1 MQKIICIL
9 FQVFLVVSASAQVV
23 ISGKITEKS
32 NADPVVAANVVIKNA
47 NNKIIKFSITDE
59 RGAFKIVLDSIYG
72 GMTIHVSMIGLKS
85 YSAPLDKDFS
95 HLDIRME
102 DGTLQ
107 LKEVVVEAGRI
118 RESNDTITYRVSG
131 FAEKQDRTIG
141 DVLRR
146 MPGIDVSVNGNIKY
160 QGEDINKF
168 YIEGNDL
175 LGGKYGIAT
184 NGISHEDIGAV
195 EIMEN
200 HQPFQV
206 LRGLSFSDKAALNLK
221 LKSKS
226 KAAWLINGS
235 LGGGWSTQPKGALWN
250 NELFLMA
257 IMSKYQTISTYKSN
271 NDGTD
276 LQNQL
281 IDFFIEPR
289 GTALGN
295 YFSIQLP
302 STPSLKKSRTYFNR
316 SHMLSSSHLWKV
328 KANEIKA
335 QVDYYNQRAT
345 ASSASTTTYFLDKGN
360 KVITEE
366 RTGKE
371 HNSQLTGLFS
381 IESNQKKYYL
391 SNILKTEL
399 KWDDI
404 SLDMTG
410 SIPNS
415 SYAKIP
421 DFYISNNL
429 KTIKRFRDNHL
440 VTFTSVNEWE
450 SSPQQL
456 NVNYKKGQNID
467 QHISEHAF
475 YTNEKAEYGFYTH
488 GFKISFE
495 GGFDGFIRGMESKV
509 ILNELTINDVMT
521 NYFSVYLSPKL
532 EYSSKRIEITLSY
545 PFNYKYFKF
554 NQKLG
559 NQSKYF
565 HAPALFVR
573 WKQSPRF
580 SISAVGGYGTTPIDL
595 NLIHDKQI
603 LTDYHTLNDGLND
616 FYVNSRKYLSGRLVY
631 RNVQRGFFANALA
644 YNSWN
649 SIPYTSIQHFQ
660 DDFISYSFYY
670 SNSKS
675 QSLNVTGNLSK
686 TLNLIH
692 GSISTYGGYFRMK
705 KSLISENVPTQYDN
719 STWHV
724 GGKIYGNI
732 ADKVSISYD
741 LKYQNSNLH
750 INQQATQDL
759 DKYIHNFA
767 VTITPIEA
775 VSLQLEGEYY
785 RDELTEENYKRMF
798 MLDSKFSWH
807 ISKHLELVASVT
819 NILNRKTYSYV
830 THGAI
835 SSFESTRHLR
845 GREFMFTLYLKK

>member
-1 MQKIICIL
+1 M
-9 FQVFLVVSASAQVV
+9 FLVFSASAQVV
-23 ISGKITEKS
+23 VSGKITEKS

-47 NNKIIKFSITDE
+47 NNKLIKFSISDE
-59 RGAFKIVLDSIYG
+59 KGAFKIVLDSIYE

-85 YSAPLDKDFS
+85 YSAPLHKNSS

-118 RESNDTITYRVSG
+118 RESGDTIAYRVAG

-146 MPGIDVSVNGNIKY
+146 MPGIDVLVNGNIKY

-226 KAAWLINGS
+226 KATWLINGS

-250 NELFLMA
+250 DELFLMA

-271 NDGTD
+271 NNGID
-276 LQNQL
+276 LQTQL
-281 IDFFIEPR
+281 MDFFTEPR
-289 GTALGN
+289 GTALGD
-295 YFSIQLP
+295 YLSIQLP
-302 STPSLKKSRTYFNR
+302 SAPSLKKSRTYFNR

-366 RTGKE
+366 RRGKE
-371 HNSQLTGLFS
+371 HNSQLTGRFS

-391 SNILKTEL
+391 SNVLKTEL

-421 DFYISNNL
+421 DYYISNNL
-429 KTIKRFRDNHL
+429 KAIKRFKNNHL
-440 VTFTSVNEWE
+440 VNFNSVNEWE

-456 NVNYKKGQNID
+456 NVSYKKGQNII
-467 QHISEHAF
+467 QHISQQAF
-475 YTNEKAEYGFYTH
+475 HTNEKAEYGFYTH
-488 GFKISFE
+488 GFKFSFE
-495 GGFDGFIRGMESKV
+495 GGLDGYMRGMESKV
-509 ILNELTINDVMT
+509 TVKDSTMNDVTT
-521 NYFSVYLSPKL
+521 NSFSVYLSPKM
-532 EYSSKRIEITLSY
+532 EYFSKKIEITLSY
-545 PFNYKYFKF
+545 PFNYTYFKF

-559 NQSKYF
+559 DQSKYF

-580 SISAVGGYGTTPIDL
+580 SISVAGGYGTTPIDL
-595 NLIHDKQI
+595 HLIHDKQI
-603 LTDYHTLNDGLND
+603 LADYQTFHQGLDD

-631 RNVQRGFFANALA
+631 RNVQKGLFANALV
-644 YNSWN
+644 YKSWN
-649 SIPYTSIQHFQ
+649 SMPYTYTQHFE
-660 DDFISYSFYY
+660 DDFISYSFYN

-675 QSLNVTGNLSK
+675 QSLNATGNLSK
-686 TLNLIH
+686 TLNFMD
-692 GSISTYGGYFRMK
+692 GSISAYGGYSRMER
-705 KSLISENVPTQYDN
+705 SLISEKKPTQYNN
-719 STWHV
+719 SSWFV

-732 ADKVSISYD
+732 ADIVSIFYD
-741 LKYQNSNLH
+741 LKYQKSNLH

-767 VTITPIEA
+767 VTITPIKV
-775 VSLQLEGEYY
+775 VSLQIGGEYY
-785 RDELTEENYKRMF
+785 RDELTEENHKRMF
-798 MLDSKFSWH
+798 MLDSKFSWY
-807 ISKHLELVASVT
+807 ISKHLELEASIT
-819 NILNRKTYSYV
+819 NMLNRKTYSYV
-830 THGAI
+830 TYGAMT
-835 SSFESTRHLR
+835 SFESTRHLR
-845 GREFMFTLYLKK
+845 GRELMFTLYLKK